1 MYAEGGY
8 CSLLKLHQ
16 KFETNELAANKTS
29 SKMPLILSAPDAL
42 PFIDAPPTAEAR
54 ASADALIQ
62 AELSNEDQSS
72 LHPSILGPPESQWS
86 QRIEVEHARLA
97 AGQSK
102 EGGVDLSRYE
112 ALDAPAK
119 GDLEG
124 WKIALQQA
132 YASAEYLHG
141 RQMNLGLLET
151 HGKNAWLI
159 ANSQLE
165 DILKG
170 LEKEIEAMKLEQ
182 ETVEQARRAAQSNAA
197 GEMQSLDEGWRKGVG
212 RMIEAQAAAERLRL
226 EILER
231 QRAAV
236 S

>member
-1 MYAEGGY
+1 
-8 CSLLKLHQ
+8 
-16 KFETNELAANKTS
+16 
-29 SKMPLILSAPDAL
+29 MPLILSAPDAL
-42 PFIDAPPTAEAR
+42 PYIDAPPSAEAL

-62 AELSNEDQSS
+62 NELSNEDQSS
-72 LHPSILGPPESQWS
+72 LHPSIPPQRDSQFS
-86 QRIEVEHARLA
+86 ELVQNEHTRLT
-97 AGQSK
+97 AGQAK
-102 EGGVDLSRYE
+102 DGGIDLSRYE

-124 WKIALQQA
+124 WKTALQQA

-141 RQMNLGLLET
+141 REMNLGLLET
-151 HGKNAWLI
+151 YGKNAWLI
-159 ANSQLE
+159 GNSQLE
-165 DILKG
+165 DILKR

-182 ETVEQARRAAQSNAA
+182 EAVEQARRAAQSNAA
-197 GEMQSLDEGWRKGVG
+197 GEMQNLDAGWRKGVG

-231 QRAAV
+231 KRAAV